1 MTSESIESKKGV
13 DFQKMDKKAQIIGQF
28 HASAWLEMKNVFS
41 VEFSFST
48 VGTCV
53 SLSEARVSTKCLMK
67 IKDERGW

>member
-1 MTSESIESKKGV
+1 
-13 DFQKMDKKAQIIGQF
+13 MDKKAQIIGQF

-53 SLSEARVSTKCLMK
+53 SLSEARVNKMS
-67 IKDERGW
+67 DENKG